1 MRNKIDKK
9 WFLELLPYW
18 IVCIL
23 AELAEISAWVGPYPS
38 KKKILI
44 ACLIPHVLILIC
56 GAIRPVHR
64 WMVAIEQ
71 FLWKQLKTLKNHQWK
86 KGLLMVGADVVLA
99 CILERILTWIADGSL
114 TAPYHF
120 RKAVFAF
127 TVCFIVSLLI
137 LFRDELRTKI
147 ELVVFLIILS
157 IGTAYVTT
165 IPVSCGI
172 SWDDEMHFHFS
183 MYLEHILHG
192 RMTDAQADILE
203 KYYTTA
209 LEHDIY
215 TEEAHTQWLEQLDAD
230 AASGNYGP
238 DGRMWPVIEYWC
250 YIPGAIGLT
259 IGDAL
264 HLPYALVFMLGKW
277 CNLLLYAV
285 LIYFSIKRIKTGKM
299 LAAAV
304 ALLPPCMLMAASYSR
319 DPYMIGFI
327 MLGFCYFI
335 RELQEPDKKLEIRDM
350 VIIIGAFVIGVMPK
364 AVYVPLILLALF
376 MPGDKFRSQK
386 QCRMYRLCV
395 ILATLVVLASFAV
408 PFVSASGGSVEDMR
422 GGSEVSAVDQ
432 TAFILGHPVKYAM
445 VLLNFLRG
453 YLSLTQ
459 IMNNIGGMA
468 YLGNTSFM
476 PLLVVLLFVV
486 AFTDREEVYDRRVK
500 WQVRIFGLAMALGA
514 ICMAAT
520 AMYIAFTA
528 VGSEG
533 IQGCQYRY
541 QLQVMFPAMYLIF
554 GIPLNNRMKKEW
566 YRGIILA
573 ILSFILLHALWTL
586 YIRGFRA

>member
-1 MRNKIDKK
+1 MENRLDKK

-18 IVCIL
+18 IVCLL

-38 KKKILI
+38 MKKILI

-99 CILERILTWIADGSL
+99 CVSERILTWIANGSL

-120 RKAVFAF
+120 RKAVFSF
-127 TVCFIVSLLI
+127 TVWFILSLLI
-137 LFRDELRTKI
+137 VFRDELRTKI
-147 ELVVFLIILS
+147 ELVVFLVILS
-157 IGTAYVTT
+157 TGTAYVTT
-165 IPVSCGI
+165 VPVSCGI

-183 MYLEHILHG
+183 LYLEHILHG
-192 RMTDAQADILE
+192 RMTYADADILN

-215 TEEAHTQWLEQLDAD
+215 TEETHAQWLAQLNAD
-230 AASGNYGP
+230 AASGAYGP

-259 IGDAL
+259 IGNAL

-285 LIYFSIKRIKTGKM
+285 LIYFSMKRIKTGKM
-299 LAAAV
+299 LV
-304 ALLPPCMLMAASYSR
+304 ASVAMLPPCILMAASYSR

-335 RELQEPDKKLEIRDM
+335 GELQEPNKQLKLWDM
-350 VIIIGAFVIGVMPK
+350 AIILGAFVIGVMPK
-364 AVYVPLILLALF
+364 AIYVPLILIVLF
-376 MPGDKFRSQK
+376 MPKEKFASVR
-386 QCRMYRLCV
+386 QCRIYRICV
-395 ILATLVVLASFAV
+395 VLATLLVLATFAV
-408 PFVSASGGSVEDMR
+408 PFVSSGGGAVEDTR
-422 GGSEVSAVDQ
+422 GGSEVSASGQ
-432 TAFILGHPVKYAM
+432 TAFILGHPLQYTM
-445 VLLNFLRG
+445 VLLNFLRS
-453 YLSLTQ
+453 YLSLSKAVTD
-459 IMNNIGGMA
+459 
-468 YLGNTSFM
+468 LGSMHYFGTASFV
-476 PLLVVLLFVV
+476 PLLIVLLFVV
-486 AFTDREEVYDRRVK
+486 AFTDREERYDRSVKASVRVA
-500 WQVRIFGLAMALGA
+500 GLILSLGA
-514 ICMAAT
+514 VCLAAT

-528 VGSEG
+528 VGSEE
-533 IQGCQYRY
+533 IMGCQYRY
-541 QLQVMFPAMYLIF
+541 LLQVMFPMLYLVF
-554 GIPLNNRMKKEW
+554 WIPMNNRMKKEW

-573 ILSFILLHALWTL
+573 ILSVVELHALWTQC
-586 YIRGFRA
+586 IAGF